1 MKILAVIPA
10 RYASTRFPGKPLA
23 IIQGKTMIQRV
34 VEQVKKARLIT
45 DLIVATDDDRI
56 CDEVKRFGGKFVMTS
71 PTHPSGTDRCFEALQ
86 KQQKTF
92 DAVIN
97 VQGDE
102 PFIHPEQIDQLAQL
116 IQPED
121 VSIATLIQ
129 PIRDKSQL
137 FDPNVVKVITN
148 PAGKAIYF
156 SRQTIPFLRN
166 TEKEQWLE
174 SFVFYRHIGI
184 YAYKTEALKQIT
196 NLPPSPLEMAE
207 SLEQLRWIEH
217 GITIQ
222 TGLSEHAQFGVDTPD
237 DLEKLFNKI

>member
-23 IIQGKTMIQRV
+23 MIQGKTMIQRV
-34 VEQVKKARLIT
+34 VEQVKKAKLIT
-45 DLIVATDDDRI
+45 DLVVATDDDRI
-56 CDEVKRFGGKFVMTS
+56 ADEVKRFGGKFVMTS
-71 PTHPSGTDRCFEALQ
+71 TTHPSGTDRCFEALQ

-121 VSIATLIQ
+121 ASIATLIQ
-129 PIRDKSQL
+129 PIKDKSQL
-137 FDPNVVKVITN
+137 FDPNVVKVIIN

-156 SRQTIPFLRN
+156 
-166 TEKEQWLE
+166 
-174 SFVFYRHIGI
+174 
-184 YAYKTEALKQIT
+184 
-196 NLPPSPLEMAE
+196 
-207 SLEQLRWIEH
+207 
-217 GITIQ
+217 
-222 TGLSEHAQFGVDTPD
+222 
-237 DLEKLFNKI
+237 

>member
-23 IIQGKTMIQRV
+23 MIQGKTMVRRV
-34 VEQVKKARLIT
+34 FEQVKKARFIT
-45 DLIVATDDDRI
+45 DLVVATDDDRI
-56 CDEVKRFGGKFVMTS
+56 ATEVKNFGGNYVMTS
-71 PTHPSGTDRCFEALQ
+71 PHHPSGTDRCFEALQ
-86 KQQKTF
+86 KQQNPF

-102 PFIHPEQIDQLAQL
+102 PFIHPEQIEQLARL

-129 PIRDKSQL
+129 PIRDNSQL

-148 PAGKAIYF
+148 PSGKAIYF

-184 YAYKTEALKQIT
+184 YAYKTEVLKQIT
-196 NLPPSPLEMAE
+196 SLPPSPLEMAE
-207 SLEQLRWIEH
+207 SLEQLRWLEH

-222 TGLSEHAQFGVDTPD
+222 TGLTNHEQFGVDTPA
-237 DLEKLFNKI
+237 DLEKLINKI